1 MQAASS
7 RPVSWT
13 FKSFLKQCENAILS
27 CMLRRVPCSEPFF
40 FPSFKAALAQS
51 PDFRCSGRAS
61 AALSAFSAHAAETP
75 QGSAKSAFC
84 PRS

>member
-7 RPVSWT
+7 QPVSWT

-40 FPSFKAALAQS
+40 SQALK
-51 PDFRCSGRAS
+51 PDWRSRLIS
-61 AALSAFSAHAAETP
+61 AVADVHRQL
-75 QGSAKSAFC
+75 
-84 PRS
+84 